1 MSFNSNAKNIIMLI
15 TDGDPSVPKTTSP
28 EAVAR
33 LAARKAKALGTFIIP
48 VMIAQTLDT
57 NTWQYM
63 KDISSDG
70 TVFNVSDF
78 SSLDTLQET
87 LITQVSCQV

>member
-1 MSFNSNAKNIIMLI
+1 MLI
-15 TDGDPSVPKTTSP
+15 TDGDPSVPKITSP

-33 LAARKAKALGTFIIP
+33 RAARKAKAAGTFIIP
-48 VMIAQTLDT
+48 VMIAQALNT

-78 SSLDTLQET
+78 SSLDMLQET